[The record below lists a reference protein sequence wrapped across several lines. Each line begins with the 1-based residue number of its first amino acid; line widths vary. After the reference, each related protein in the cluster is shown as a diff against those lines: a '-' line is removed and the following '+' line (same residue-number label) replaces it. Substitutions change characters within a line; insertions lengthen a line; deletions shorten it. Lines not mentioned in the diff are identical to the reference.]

1 MRNGQGGGS
10 PKVQSLDIDAP
21 LETGAATSSTSSGPS
36 AEQIS
41 MLVDMGFSPAQAR
54 KALRMTVRPLCSLHH
69 FCLIA
74 EWIATHLAVW
84 KP

>member
-41 MLVDMGFSPAQAR
+41 MLVDMGFSPA
-54 KALRMTVRPLCSLHH
+54 LHH